1 MEAIQFKKQ
10 NADKVLRKL
19 LKKLKAS
26 EEIKKADLIPL
37 LLTPLMSGKTT
48 ICERILQGFRILKSM
63 QDKLDREEV
72 EKMQA
77 ILYAFAVKFLKKD
90 ELDKVRKE
98 TGMTILG
105 QMLME
110 DGRREGI
117 KEGESLFAQLMCS
130 LFSDGRTEDA
140 RLAAED
146 ADARSKLYK
155 EYGLE

>member
-1 MEAIQFKKQ
+1 
-10 NADKVLRKL
+10 
-19 LKKLKAS
+19 
-26 EEIKKADLIPL
+26 
-37 LLTPLMSGKTT
+37 
-48 ICERILQGFRILKSM
+48 M